1 MKYFF
6 IILLSTLLL
15 LSCTTKVDS
24 NAIPK
29 INGYWEIQQVVMP
42 NGEKKEYKINET
54 IEFFQILKRKGFRQK
69 VMPQFDGRFLTN
81 TLKDTIQIIRKENQ
95 FFILNTTRYG
105 KWEEE
110 IIQLEDSILVIK
122 DKKKVKYT
130 YRRYIPFSI
139 K

>member
-15 LSCTTKVDS
+15 SCNAKVDS

-81 TLKDTIQIIRKENQ
+81 TLKDTIQIIQKENQ

-130 YRRYIPFSI
+130 YKRYIPFSI

>member
-1 MKYFF
+1 MKYYF
-6 IILLSTLLL
+6 IFLLSTLL
-15 LSCTTKVDS
+15 LSCTTKVDP

-42 NGEKKEYKINET
+42 NGAKKEYKINET

-81 TLKDTIQIIRKENQ
+81 TLKDTIQIIQKENQ

>member
-1 MKYFF
+1 MKYFL

-15 LSCTTKVDS
+15 SCNAKVDS

-54 IEFFQILKRKGFRQK
+54 VEFFQMQNRKGFRQK

-81 TLKDTIQIIRKENQ
+81 MLKDTIQIIQKENN
-95 FFILNTTRYG
+95 FFILNTTKYG

-110 IIQLEDSILVIK
+110 IIQIEDSILVIK

-130 YRRYIPFSI
+130 YKRYIPFSM